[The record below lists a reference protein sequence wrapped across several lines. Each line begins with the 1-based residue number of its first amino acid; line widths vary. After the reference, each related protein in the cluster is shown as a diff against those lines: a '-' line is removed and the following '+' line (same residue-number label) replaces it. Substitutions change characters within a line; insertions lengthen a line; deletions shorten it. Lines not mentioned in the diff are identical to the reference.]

1 PILKEQQ
8 TPLIGTLKRGLS
20 SETRQDCV
28 TMSSNWTN
36 KWVLM
41 LLIGIIIQLVLY
53 PSIWFLQL
61 FSHEYFPDVFL
72 VSLISLVIQIGGFYT
87 IMNKTKGMD
96 PQIYGQGRPFQHKL
110 REEDDDV
117 ATRKPTFD

>member
-1 PILKEQQ
+1 
-8 TPLIGTLKRGLS
+8 
-20 SETRQDCV
+20 
-28 TMSSNWTN
+28 MASNWTN

-53 PSIWFLQL
+53 PTIWILQL
-61 FSHEYFPDVFL
+61 FSHEYFPDVF
-72 VSLISLVIQIGGFYT
+72 VISLISLAVQIGGFYT

-110 REEDDDV
+110 REEDEDV

>member
-1 PILKEQQ
+1 
-8 TPLIGTLKRGLS
+8 
-20 SETRQDCV
+20 
-28 TMSSNWTN
+28 
-36 KWVLM
+36 M

-53 PSIWFLQL
+53 PTIWILQL
-61 FSHEYFPDVFL
+61 FSHEYFPDVF
-72 VSLISLVIQIGGFYT
+72 VISLISLAVQIGGFYT

-110 REEDDDV
+110 REEDEDV

>member
-1 PILKEQQ
+1 M
-8 TPLIGTLKRGLS
+8 T
-20 SETRQDCV
+20 
-28 TMSSNWTN
+28 SNWTN

-41 LLIGIIIQLVLY
+41 LLIGIIIQVILY
-53 PSIWFLQL
+53 PTIWVLQL
-61 FSHEYFPDVFL
+61 FSHEYFPDVFV
-72 VSLISLVIQIGGFYT
+72 VSLISLAIQIGGFYT

>member
-1 PILKEQQ
+1 
-8 TPLIGTLKRGLS
+8 
-20 SETRQDCV
+20 
-28 TMSSNWTN
+28 MSNWTN

-41 LLIGIIIQLVLY
+41 ILIGIIIQVILY
-53 PSIWFLQL
+53 PTIWILQL
-61 FSHEYFPDVFL
+61 FSHEYFPDVFV
-72 VSLISLVIQIGGFYT
+72 VSLISLTVQIGGFYT

>member
-1 PILKEQQ
+1 
-8 TPLIGTLKRGLS
+8 
-20 SETRQDCV
+20 
-28 TMSSNWTN
+28 MASSNWTN

-41 LLIGIIIQLVLY
+41 LLFGIIIQVILY
-53 PSIWFLQL
+53 PTIWVLQL
-61 FSHEYFPDVFL
+61 FSHEYFPDVFVVSL
-72 VSLISLVIQIGGFYT
+72 VSLAIQIGGFYT

-110 REEDDDV
+110 REEDEDV

>member
-1 PILKEQQ
+1 
-8 TPLIGTLKRGLS
+8 
-20 SETRQDCV
+20 
-28 TMSSNWTN
+28 MASNWTN

-41 LLIGIIIQLVLY
+41 LLFGIVIQLILY
-53 PSIWFLQL
+53 PTIWVFQL
-61 FSHEYFPDVFL
+61 FSHEYFPDVFV
-72 VSLISLVIQIGGFYT
+72 VSLVSLVIQIGGFFT
-87 IMNKTKGMD
+87 IMSKTKGMD

>member
-1 PILKEQQ
+1 
-8 TPLIGTLKRGLS
+8 
-20 SETRQDCV
+20 
-28 TMSSNWTN
+28 MASSNWTN

-41 LLIGIIIQLVLY
+41 LLFGIIIQVILY
-53 PSIWFLQL
+53 PTIWVLQL
-61 FSHEYFPDVFL
+61 FSHEYFPDVFV
-72 VSLISLVIQIGGFYT
+72 VSLVSLVIQIGGFYT

-110 REEDDDV
+110 REEDEDV

>member
-1 PILKEQQ
+1 
-8 TPLIGTLKRGLS
+8 
-20 SETRQDCV
+20 
-28 TMSSNWTN
+28 MASSNWTN

-41 LLIGIIIQLVLY
+41 LLLGIIIQVIIY
-53 PSIWFLQL
+53 PTIWILQL
-61 FSHEYFPDVFL
+61 FSHEYFPDVFVVSL
-72 VSLISLVIQIGGFYT
+72 VSLAIQIGGFYT

-110 REEDDDV
+110 REEDEDV